1 MLFAGKLSDLL
12 VPAISVSFVRFPGV
26 RSLSISLGA
35 IMSYTHDNP
44 HEHAPV
50 ADSSAKA
57 TATQE
62 PTAFQRELHGAMT
75 PPADANLAGAKP
87 SNQGPEQAQAIPGD
101 GSKLAKAADGSD
113 LNNQAA
119 GSAEARM
126 SNEAFDQLKDKGWAA
141 FAQKDLASPGTDGK
155 SKDKSGGYD
164 QDGALDFK
172 TGGIVLRSSMA
183 SNDSAGSDVKSAD
196 RDNASDKPNRDGVSG
211 QDRAE
216 LWQAKVADRVE
227 KFTEKADLVAEASLA
242 AAQAQAD
249 GGNVD
254 LASVKNAERIVTA
267 AMTAGDRRGAGDVAT
282 LDRVKA
288 DLERSEKNSSA
299 APLSASKSSVAPSQL
314 T

>member
-1 MLFAGKLSDLL
+1 
-12 VPAISVSFVRFPGV
+12 
-26 RSLSISLGA
+26 
-35 IMSYTHDNP
+35 MSYTHDNP

-57 TATQE
+57 TAPQE
-62 PTAFQRELHGAMT
+62 PTALQRELHGAMT
-75 PPADANLAGAKP
+75 PLADANSGSAKP
-87 SNQGPEQAQAIPGD
+87 SNQGSEQAQVTPGD
-101 GSKLAKAADGSD
+101 GSKPAKVADGSD

-141 FAQKDLASPGTDGK
+141 FAQKDSASPGADGK
-155 SKDKSGGYD
+155 SRDKSGGYD
-164 QDGALDFK
+164 QDGALDFG
-172 TGGIVLRSSMA
+172 TGEIITRSSKA
-183 SNDSAGSDVKSAD
+183 SNDVSGTSDAKLGD
-196 RDNASDKPNRDGVSG
+196 RDNASDKPKQDGVSS

-227 KFTEKADLVAEASLA
+227 RFTEKADKVAEASLA

-267 AMTAGDRRGAGDVAT
+267 AMTVGDRRGAGDIAT
-282 LDRVKA
+282 LDRVKS
-288 DLERSEKNSSA
+288 DLERAENNRAGASGSG
-299 APLSASKSSVAPSQL
+299 PLSALPSLQ